1 MLYYFPNR
9 PTLIPPDPKNPLDP
23 KPDYIDSLEASGKY
37 VGELKWNGDNI
48 LIYTDTMEI
57 WNRHRERHHYIPTP
71 EVLDELRKFPKG
83 AVINAELM
91 HNRTVEIKNTIIV
104 HCVMVW
110 DGKPLI
116 GKTWGDA
123 RKIIE
128 TLPYGEHVKLSEI
141 FRDRFWERFQSADVK
156 TVEGIILKNPLG
168 RLVFSTTPIDDVAW
182 MLKIRKP
189 CKKYS
194 F

>member
-1 MLYYFPNR
+1 
-9 PTLIPPDPKNPLDP
+9 
-23 KPDYIDSLEASGKY
+23 
-37 VGELKWNGDNI
+37 
-48 LIYTDTMEI
+48 MEI
-57 WNRHRERHHYIPTP
+57 WNRHREHHHYLPTP

>member
-1 MLYYFPNR
+1 MLFYYPNR
-9 PTLIPPDPKNPLDP
+9 PTLIPPDPTNVLDP
-23 KPDYIDSLEASGKY
+23 KPDYIRGLETSGLY

-57 WNRHRERHHYIPTP
+57 WNRHRERHHYQPTP
-71 EVLDELRKFPKG
+71 EVLNELHKFPRG

-91 HNRTVEIKNTIIV
+91 HNRTTDIKNTIIV

-110 DGKPLI
+110 KGRPLI

-128 TLPYGEHVKLSEI
+128 GLPYGLHVRLSEV
-141 FRDRFWERFQSADVK
+141 FKDKFWERWQAADGK
-156 TVEGIILKNPLG
+156 TIEGIILKNPKG
-168 RLVFSTTPIDDVAW
+168 KLVFSTTPIDDVPW
-182 MLKIRKP
+182 MKKIRKP
-189 CKKYS
+189 SKKS
-194 F
+194 PF